1 MNLATLTV
9 GRAIHSVWVTVQQA
23 NSNFNGNDPSD
34 ADGEI
39 YIDYSDASDQEE
51 SPFLD

>member
-1 MNLATLTV
+1 MAMNLATLTV
-9 GRAIHSVWVTVQQA
+9 GRAIHSVRVILQHA

-39 YIDYSDASDQEE
+39 YIDYSDASDQ
-51 SPFLD
+51 D